1 MSLFIILGLLSVG
14 VKVCYLTPTFVNF
27 LTFAEVML

>member
-1 MSLFIILGLLSVG
+1 MELIIILVLLSVG

-27 LTFAEVML
+27 LAFAEVMS